1 LINSEQPRMLLL
13 GDSQVNQLYPGLIL
27 ASEEAG
33 VMQIGSCP
41 PLDSVT
47 SPDLRVRGKKTNP
60 CFSQGALE
68 LNFRIL
74 RELSSIQW
82 VVISSAWKQYLDA
95 STSIAPS
102 MAGEKNLAQANLVVT
117 ALDRTIRKIESLGK
131 RVILAPEIPHVDD
144 LKTYC
149 RLRDRPQPEHCSIT
163 RELALE
169 QRSLENTLIRTILSA
184 HPNVGVVDPM
194 DVLCNDRE
202 CYIIK
207 DGKLL
212 YRDGS
217 HLSYFGSELVAKE
230 IFGKTSPL
238 SGEAS
243 DGH

>member
-1 LINSEQPRMLLL
+1 MAPRRES
-13 GDSQVNQLYPGLIL
+13 SQVNHLFPGLIL
-27 ASEEAG
+27 ASGKAG

-47 SPDLRVRGKKTNP
+47 NLDPRKRGENTNP
-60 CFSQGALE
+60 CFSQGAIE

-74 RELSSIQW
+74 RETSSIQW

-95 STSIAPS
+95 STSIAAS
-102 MAGEKNLAQANLVVT
+102 MADEKDLAQADLVAA
-117 ALDRTIRKIESLGK
+117 ALERTIRKIESLGK
-131 RVILAPEIPHVDD
+131 KVILTPEIPSVDD

-163 RELALE
+163 KELALK
-169 QRSLENTLIRTILSA
+169 QRSLENTLIKTILSA
-184 HPNVGVVDPM
+184 HPNFGVVDPM
-194 DVLCNDRE
+194 DTLCDDKE

-207 DGKLL
+207 GGKLL
-212 YRDGS
+212 YRDGR
-217 HLSYFGSELVAKE
+217 HLSYSGSELVAKE
-230 IFGKTSPL
+230 IFGKARPL